1 MPHETLFQRY
11 RKHLETWLA
20 NLPDVLRQQIESGF
34 INKTPQDQYE
44 AAVSAFSE
52 AMDSNSLMLM
62 LL

>member
-1 MPHETLFQRY
+1 MPDQTVFQRY

-20 NLPDVLRQQIESGF
+20 NLPDVLRQQIESGL

-44 AAVSAFSE
+44 AVVSAFSE
-52 AMDSNSLMLM
+52 AMESNSLMLI